1 MNLGIIAALHADYDL
16 ALDYYQQSLKIYL
29 SEGSKENEA
38 QIYTNMGITYGC
50 RGEWQRAINTFE
62 QGLKLTN
69 DSEDQ
74 ILRGLLYLNL
84 GKAHAQIQ
92 NTFEGEKNAKK
103 ALKMFKLMGDTRRV
117 ADTYHV
123 FGLIHATKGNLDEA
137 KLFLNESLRLNE
149 QEENFDSI
157 GRTCESYANIFRKNG
172 DTENAKKYYERAI
185 ETYNKLNLQIRV
197 EKLTR
202 FIEELNS
209 NSEDL
214 TQAHNY

>member
-1 MNLGIIAALHADYDL
+1 M
-16 ALDYYQQSLKIYL
+16 
-29 SEGSKENEA
+29 
-38 QIYTNMGITYGC
+38 
-50 RGEWQRAINTFE
+50 
-62 QGLKLTN
+62 
-69 DSEDQ
+69 
-74 ILRGLLYLNL
+74 
-84 GKAHAQIQ
+84 
-92 NTFEGEKNAKK
+92 
-103 ALKMFKLMGDTRRV
+103 
-117 ADTYHV
+117 
-123 FGLIHATKGNLDEA
+123 
-137 KLFLNESLRLNE
+137 NESLRLNE